1 MFDDCL
7 LFDVI
12 CILGGI
18 GINELLF
25 DVEMI
30 VFVQQ
35 CVVIVC
41 YVMLVCMGLLLFGVV
56 GLLCGWC
63 VMMYWVFYVLF
74 ELFGVIFVCECVVCD
89 GNLVM
94 GGGVMVGI
102 DFVLMIV
109 VELVG
114 EEEVQVIQL

>member
-1 MFDDCL
+1 
-7 LFDVI
+7 
-12 CILGGI
+12 
-18 GINELLF
+18 
-25 DVEMI
+25 
-30 VFVQQ
+30 
-35 CVVIVC
+35 
-41 YVMLVCMGLLLFGVV
+41 
-56 GLLCGWC
+56 
-63 VMMYWVFYVLF
+63 MMYWVFYVLF